1 MSHVDLEL
9 IVDVGFDPMEDQPVG
24 TLNLAIRLG
33 VVDHGPI
40 HMDSLGITEV

>member
-24 TLNLAIRLG
+24 TLNLAIGLRVIDQGLIHLDSAS
-33 VVDHGPI
+33 VV
-40 HMDSLGITEV
+40 EV